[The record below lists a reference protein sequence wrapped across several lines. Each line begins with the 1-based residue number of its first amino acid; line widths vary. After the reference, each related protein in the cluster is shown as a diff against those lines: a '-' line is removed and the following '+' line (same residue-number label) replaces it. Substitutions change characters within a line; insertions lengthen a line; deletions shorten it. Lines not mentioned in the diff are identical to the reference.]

1 MTDSD
6 KQTIITDLKNFN
18 SLNSV
23 RDKAK
28 SKFETDVAS
37 FAASTDDSCTYKDE
51 KGVKTCFTA
60 DQLKK
65 YVKYKSTSGLLQ
77 NLIDEFGE
85 VVNLFLLVGDDASIS
100 TLLTKMKETY
110 GLDVD
115 SNNEKLGYGTYTS
128 VSDAN
133 SKSYKLF
140 IKKYTNSVS
149 ITRDNYK
156 YTKVIDNS
164 NFTFYRYGDNDTTD
178 YFEAPSSLES
188 LCKINTS
195 LTECNYTVENAW
207 ISKAVLQG
215 NVPVVATTDSDLVD
229 YTEESNVVDAD
240 TKITTIVYTKTVTTT
255 VKKPSFDLAS
265 YGIYSVLV
273 ANDSKTSLCDDFTS
287 YMSTAAASSTEASS
301 ISDKMYLSDF
311 YLLSNFFE
319 KKKLAVKNSGLTY
332 LKDYVSTDKSE
343 ADTRIA
349 DLTSLYT
356 TIDGY
361 KSESD
366 FS

>member
-28 SKFETDVAS
+28 SAFETDVAS
-37 FAASTDDSCTYKDE
+37 FAASTDDNCTYKDE

-77 NLIDEFGE
+77 NLINEFGE

-100 TLLTKMKETY
+100 TLLTKMKETN
-110 GLDVD
+110 G
-115 SNNEKLGYGTYTS
+115 
-128 VSDAN
+128 
-133 SKSYKLF
+133 
-140 IKKYTNSVS
+140 IS

-156 YTKVIDNS
+156 YTEVINSDTNSTVYYYGNDN
-164 NFTFYRYGDNDTTD
+164 TTAHNV
-178 YFEAPSSLES
+178 APSSLES

-195 LTECNYTVENAW
+195 STESTETVENTW
-207 ISKAVLQG
+207 VSKAVLQG
-215 NVPVVATTDSDLVD
+215 KVVDSTSDADLVEYVAGTPVED
-229 YTEESNVVDAD
+229 TTKKTKTTEYIKTV
-240 TKITTIVYTKTVTTT
+240 TTKTVT
-255 VKKPSFDLAS
+255 PSFDFAN

-273 ANDSKTSLCDDFTS
+273 SNDDKISLCDDFTT
-287 YMSTAAASSTEASS
+287 YMLNAAASSTEASS

-332 LKDYVSTDKSE
+332 LEDYVSTDKSE

>member
-28 SKFETDVAS
+28 SAFETDVAS
-37 FAASTDDSCTYKDE
+37 FAASTDDNCTYKDE

-77 NLIDEFGE
+77 NLINEFGE

-128 VSDAN
+128 VLDAD

-156 YTKVIDNS
+156 YTKVINNS
-164 NFTFYRYGDNDTTD
+164 NFTFYHYGNDNTTAHNV
-178 YFEAPSSLES
+178 APSSLES

-195 LTECNYTVENAW
+195 STESTETVENTW
-207 ISKAVLQG
+207 VSKAVLQG
-215 NVPVVATTDSDLVD
+215 KVVDSTSDADLVEYVAGTPVKD
-229 YTEESNVVDAD
+229 TTKKTKTTE
-240 TKITTIVYTKTVTTT
+240 YTKTVTTKT
-255 VKKPSFDLAS
+255 VTPSFDFAN